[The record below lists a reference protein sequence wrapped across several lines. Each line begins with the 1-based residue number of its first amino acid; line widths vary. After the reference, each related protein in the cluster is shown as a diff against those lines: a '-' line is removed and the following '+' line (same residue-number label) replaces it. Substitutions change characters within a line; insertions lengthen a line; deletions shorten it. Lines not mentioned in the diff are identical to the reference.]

1 MSQRN
6 PIKPLRSRLAGLGLV
21 VAVAHTISSRG
32 YDSTGRSGGR
42 VGFFLVAEALC
53 PNSCS
58 GHGTCG
64 SDDVCHCYPDW
75 GAVDAGSGDC
85 SERYCPHEIAFVDF
99 PDSLGNFHK
108 YAECSA
114 KGLCDRSSGECECFD
129 GYTGKGCQRKTCPG
143 EADGMPG
150 VWCSGHGSCEFLD
163 ETTYGDH
170 PGLYFDG
177 SVKGLDG
184 FVTPG
189 IHDSFGIGFKAKA
202 DRMWESKKLMHC
214 VCDGGWSGPDCSLRL
229 CPRGNDPVHQ
239 RLNRADILKNHI
251 QNITMYAAGPYANGN
266 ESTIDEFYGSTFA
279 LSFTSQLNETFTTI
293 PIEVKRMD
301 SLTDTE
307 NKLAQSIKF
316 ALEAL
321 PMKIC
326 PQVFINLTMGYDA
339 MFDPYQSTTG
349 FISNDDMAY
358 IHFTAEFSGL
368 LMGDQKLLTVHHE
381 ECRFCTPQL
390 TGMRLVTHTRSFHD
404 PTTTPKNSF
413 VAEKQDA
420 DYNNYECGR
429 RGKCDFDTGIC
440 DCFEGFEGEACQT
453 QTQLI

>member
-42 VGFFLVAEALC
+42 VGFLLVAEALC

-202 DRMWESKKLMHC
+202 DRMWESKKTNA
-214 VCDGGWSGPDCSLRL
+214 LRL
-229 CPRGNDPVHQ
+229 RW
-239 RLNRADILKNHI
+239 
-251 QNITMYAAGPYANGN
+251 
-266 ESTIDEFYGSTFA
+266 
-279 LSFTSQLNETFTTI
+279 
-293 PIEVKRMD
+293 
-301 SLTDTE
+301 
-307 NKLAQSIKF
+307 
-316 ALEAL
+316 
-321 PMKIC
+321 
-326 PQVFINLTMGYDA
+326 
-339 MFDPYQSTTG
+339 
-349 FISNDDMAY
+349 
-358 IHFTAEFSGL
+358 
-368 LMGDQKLLTVHHE
+368 
-381 ECRFCTPQL
+381 
-390 TGMRLVTHTRSFHD
+390 RLVWSRLQLKTLPTRQRSCAPATQSCRYFEKSH
-404 PTTTPKNSF
+404 PKH
-413 VAEKQDA
+413 
-420 DYNNYECGR
+420 NNVCGR
-429 RGKCDFDTGIC
+429 AIR
-440 DCFEGFEGEACQT
+440 QR
-453 QTQLI
+453 